1 MHNDKVVLIEDIE
14 REPDKTLQYKFEG
27 KISELEDCTV
37 DAELEIKS
45 LGDFIAVSYTHLT
58 LPTTSRV

>member
-14 REPDKTLQYKFEG
+14 REPDKTIQYKFEG

-45 LGDFIAVSYTHLT
+45 LGAVSYTHLT
-58 LPTTSRV
+58 LPTIA

>member
-14 REPDKTLQYKFEG
+14 REPDKTIQYKFEG

-37 DAELEIKS
+37 DAELEREGDS
-45 LGDFIAVSYTHLT
+45 GNRDFIRSQ
-58 LPTTSRV
+58 R

>member
-37 DAELEIKS
+37 DAELEIKMTDAMRQ
-45 LGDFIAVSYTHLT
+45 LMQNLK
-58 LPTTSRV
+58 

>member
-37 DAELEIKS
+37 DAELERE
-45 LGDFIAVSYTHLT
+45 GDSGNRYKWSGAASVG
-58 LPTTSRV
+58 